1 MAGPTDP
8 EGAAG
13 ALPPGRPVRPD
24 PVAVR
29 AAALAPLRAATL
41 GFGLV
46 LAALAAGAPSWT
58 GGDGMAA
65 LLPGAPAAAAL
76 ALWWIGR
83 RPAARRVAMA
93 LATATAGSLALA
105 TAGSLG
111 ALERVGGPGGTAVL
125 FQVAC
130 LGASLLLLAVSGPC
144 WRRVHAEGDDADARL
159 RMFEEL

>member
-1 MAGPTDP
+1 
-8 EGAAG
+8 
-13 ALPPGRPVRPD
+13 
-24 PVAVR
+24 VAVR

-41 GFGLV
+41 AFGLV
-46 LAALAAGAPSWT
+46 LGGLAVGAPSWT
-58 GGDGMAA
+58 GGDAMAA
-65 LLPGAPAAAAL
+65 LLPGAPGAAAI

-111 ALERVGGPGGTAVL
+111 ALGQVGGPGSAAVL
-125 FQVAC
+125 FQAAC
-130 LGASLLLLAVSGPC
+130 LGASLLLLAVAGPC
-144 WRRVHAEGDDADARL
+144 WRRVHAEGEDADDRL